1 MLIILSSPKGGSGTS
16 VVAASLAIAS
26 SSSTPTLLVD
36 LAGDQAAIMGLPEP
50 PVGLS
55 DWVKGMTH
63 HDFDEILITC
73 NENLQLAPSGSSAIE
88 ILSTNAWNKLARAVT
103 KKEADGCNIV
113 IDFGQANLPLAFDKL
128 IHTHYMVTRPC
139 YLSLRRAVN
148 LDQRFSAVIVV
159 QEHDRVLTTSDVE
172 SVMKLKCAAE
182 VPYSSDISRRVDSG
196 LLKSRLPLLLHAALS
211 PLVSPG
217 VSP

>member
-36 LAGDQAAIMGLPEP
+36 LAEDQAAIMGLPEP

-55 DWVKGMTH
+55 DWVNGMTH
-63 HDFDEILITC
+63 HDFEEILITC
-73 NENLQLAPSGSSAIE
+73 NDNLQLAPSGSSAIE
-88 ILSTNAWNKLARAVT
+88 ILSTTAWTNLAQEVMQ
-103 KKEADGCNIV
+103 KESDGYNII
-113 IDFGQANLPLAFDKL
+113 IDFGQANLPLAFNKL
-128 IHTHYMVTRPC
+128 AHTHYMVTRPC

-148 LDQRFSAVIVV
+148 LDQKFSGVIVV

-172 SVMKLKCAAE
+172 SVLKLKCAAE

-196 LLKSRLPLLLHAALS
+196 LLKSRLPAPLHAALS
-211 PLVSPG
+211 PLVTPG
-217 VSP
+217 VGP

>member
-26 SSSTPTLLVD
+26 SSSTPTLLID
-36 LAGDQAAIMGLPEP
+36 LAEDQAAIMGLPEP

-55 DWVKGMTH
+55 DWVNGMTH
-63 HDFDEILITC
+63 HDFDEILMTC
-73 NENLQLAPSGSSAIE
+73 NDNLWLAPSGSSATE
-88 ILSTNAWNKLARAVT
+88 ILSTNAWNKLAQAVMQ
-103 KKEADGCNIV
+103 KESDGYNII
-113 IDFGQANLPLAFDKL
+113 IDFGQANLPLAFNKL
-128 IHTHYMVTRPC
+128 THTHYMVTRPC

-148 LDQRFSAVIVV
+148 LDQRFSGVIVV
-159 QEHDRVLTTSDVE
+159 QDHDRVLTTSDVE
-172 SVMKLKCAAE
+172 SVMKLKCVAE

-196 LLKSRLPLLLHAALS
+196 LLKSRLPVPLHAALS
-211 PLVSPG
+211 PLVTLR